1 MAKKDKLLAKRNT
14 LLELIKGARDDIRKA
29 DLEDDKV
36 QVTASRKTLSALE
49 ETLTIT
55 DKELAKHAKS

>member
-1 MAKKDKLLAKRNT
+1 MTKKSKLETTRNA
-14 LLELIKGARDDIRKA
+14 LLELIKSARNDIRKA

-36 QVTASRKTLSALE
+36 QVTASRKKLSTLE

-55 DKELAKHAKS
+55 DKELAKHEKS